1 MQAVDAPPVEQETFQ
16 PKEDFL
22 FQCIARKNPVFTL
35 PAAAGMTTPPGHRA
49 TGRAAAGFAPTV
61 RWVKTAN
68 RRFVPPPGVAAC
80 TAKTRRAS

>member
-22 FQCIARKNPVFTL
+22 FQRIASKNPVFTL
-35 PAAAGMTTPPGHRA
+35 PAAAGMTTPPDHLA
-49 TGRAAAGFAPTV
+49 MGRAAAGFAPSV
-61 RWVKTAN
+61 RWVETAN

-80 TAKTRRAS
+80 TVKTRRAP